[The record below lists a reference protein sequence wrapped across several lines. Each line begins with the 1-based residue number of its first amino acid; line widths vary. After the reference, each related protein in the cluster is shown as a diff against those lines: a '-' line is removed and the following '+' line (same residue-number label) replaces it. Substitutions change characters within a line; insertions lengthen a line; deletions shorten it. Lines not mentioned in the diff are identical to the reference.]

1 MKQPLHDSTSGHI
14 HFIIS
19 LTIITWGNHRIHPTL
34 VRTWNATW
42 RNAISTYFLPSHA
55 VHRQYPPCHSFSL
68 TWVWRWRAMLWPHF
82 QKPLISNIFFF
93 ELKWWVDTPQ
103 HFIHKQLLRLPKGI
117 YMLKDW
123 FSQLLTP
130 VPNMCIMDGIPNFLH
145 IINQVF

>member
-1 MKQPLHDSTSGHI
+1 MSLLFIDLGLEMK
-14 HFIIS
+14 
-19 LTIITWGNHRIHPTL
+19 
-34 VRTWNATW
+34 
-42 RNAISTYFLPSHA
+42 SHA
-55 VHRQYPPCHSFSL
+55 LASL
-68 TWVWRWRAMLWPHF
+68 SKASHKQLF
-82 QKPLISNIFFF
+82 FFF